1 MFFTL
6 ILFLHPA
13 VPINEIHT
21 FLDNK
26 NNNDNNA
33 NSHQQKDCINS
44 KVLNI
49 RIQGLSIFTIMTE
62 PLPCEESV
70 HASLCPQYNP

>member
-33 NSHQQKDCINS
+33 NSHQQEDCINS
-44 KVLNI
+44 KVLNL
-49 RIQGLSIFTIMTE
+49 RIQGLSISTIITE
-62 PLPCEESV
+62 PLPCEEPV
-70 HASLCPQYNP
+70 RASLCPQYNP